1 MNFKAKNPQR
11 KQDANVCLQPSPEII
26 KIMNI
31 QLATK
36 NNITGKIALAVFTLL
51 IASFVLITVIEDFIK
66 ASFNNSSFY
75 ISEALMFSSF
85 WWIFIPFMYGQYLL
99 VKIEFSNSYY
109 FKALLILIPILLHLC
124 AFPFLVWVIS
134 ELFYYHTFEI
144 IQTLQYTLSEQL
156 FKLILL
162 YSIPIFVYQ
171 LLKAKAQITKTDLV
185 IDGQIAEPSFI
196 TSILVSEGDQRKCI
210 TVSTILYFTAN
221 TPYINI
227 YLNGKK
233 YLKSE
238 TLKSISEKLNSQVF
252 IRVHKSTIVNVEH
265 VQSYTSRLN
274 GDYDLIM
281 SDGAELR
288 VSRNFAVDFKK
299 KFQESHRLTTK

>member
-1 MNFKAKNPQR
+1 
-11 KQDANVCLQPSPEII
+11 
-26 KIMNI
+26 MNI
-31 QLATK
+31 QLTTK
-36 NNITGKIALAVFTLL
+36 NHITSKRAFAVFTLL
-51 IASFVLITVIEDFIK
+51 IASFILLTIIQDFIK

-75 ISEALMFSSF
+75 ISEAFMFSSF

-99 VKIEFSNSYY
+99 VKIEFSNRFF
-109 FKALLILIPILLHLC
+109 FKALFILIPILLHLC

-134 ELFYYHTFEI
+134 ELFYYHTFDI
-144 IQTLQYTLSEQL
+144 IQTLQYTLSEYL
-156 FKLILL
+156 YILILL
-162 YSIPIFVYQ
+162 YSIPIFVFQQ
-171 LLKAKAQITKTDLV
+171 LNAKAQTTKTDLV
-185 IDGQIAEPSFI
+185 TDSQIDEPNFI
-196 TSILVSEGDQRKCI
+196 TSIMVSEGDKRKRI
-210 TVSTILYFTAN
+210 TVSAILYFTAN

-238 TLKSISEKLNSQVF
+238 TLKSISEKLNSQLF
-252 IRVHKSTIVNVEH
+252 MRVHKSTIVNVQH
-265 VQSYTSRLN
+265 VHSYTSRLN

-299 KFQESHRLTTK
+299 KFQESHRLTIK

>member
-1 MNFKAKNPQR
+1 
-11 KQDANVCLQPSPEII
+11 
-26 KIMNI
+26 MNI
-31 QLATK
+31 QLTTK
-36 NNITGKIALAVFTLL
+36 NNITSKRAFAVFTLL
-51 IASFVLITVIEDFIK
+51 IASFILLTIIQDFIK

-75 ISEALMFSSF
+75 ISEAFMFSSF

-99 VKIEFSNSYY
+99 VKIEFSNRFF
-109 FKALLILIPILLHLC
+109 FKALFILIPILLHLC

-134 ELFYYHTFEI
+134 ELFYYPTFDI
-144 IQTLQYTLSEQL
+144 IQTLQYTLSEYL
-156 FKLILL
+156 YILILL
-162 YSIPIFVYQ
+162 YSIPIFVFQQ
-171 LLKAKAQITKTDLV
+171 LNAKAQTTKTDLV
-185 IDGQIAEPSFI
+185 TDSQIDEPNFI
-196 TSILVSEGDQRKCI
+196 TSIMVSEGDKRKRI
-210 TVSTILYFTAN
+210 TVSAILYFTAN

-238 TLKSISEKLNSQVF
+238 TLKSISEKLNSQLF
-252 IRVHKSTIVNVEH
+252 MRVHKSTIVNVQH
-265 VQSYTSRLN
+265 VHSYTSRLN

-299 KFQESHRLTTK
+299 KFQESHRLTIK